1 MTINNSDNLWQASPA
16 LKPMTIS
23 GRKTRLTQMVGCWSV
38 LICLCVPSSLLR
50 ASSCTCKKETGETE
64 SAKCCGSKIE
74 SVNCCS
80 NQTSRP
86 AAEKDSF
93 RMKDFKLSSCC
104 GGSSCSSN
112 SVGESCRCDHCECHG
127 VVTLPET
134 LPASLPSDSNRTEVE
149 HLSVAANAQCFD
161 VRLNCCS
168 NKFIL
173 IDPLLNARTAQ
184 QTCAMLSR
192 FTC

>member
-1 MTINNSDNLWQASPA
+1 MTINNSKTLRQASLA
-16 LKPMTIS
+16 HIPMIFY

-38 LICLCVPSSLLR
+38 LICLCVPSSLLQ
-50 ASSCTCKKETGETE
+50 ASSCTCKKETDEALSTTR
-64 SAKCCGSKIE
+64 SGSKIE

-80 NQTSRP
+80 KQTSTS

-93 RMKDFKLSSCC
+93 CIKDFERPSCC
-104 GGSSCSSN
+104 RGSSCSKN
-112 SVGESCRCDHCECHG
+112 SVKESCRCDHCECNG

-134 LPASLPSDSNRTEVE
+134 LPASLPPDSNGTEVE
-149 HLSVAANAQCFD
+149 HLSVAANAQLFD

-168 NKFIL
+168 NKFVL
-173 IDPLLNARTAQ
+173 INPLLNARTSQ

>member
-1 MTINNSDNLWQASPA
+1 MI
-16 LKPMTIS
+16 IY

-38 LICLCVPSSLLR
+38 LICLCVPSSLLQ
-50 ASSCTCKKETGETE
+50 ASSCTCKKETDEALSTTRR
-64 SAKCCGSKIE
+64 GSKIE

-80 NQTSRP
+80 KQTSRP

-173 IDPLLNARTAQ
+173 IDPLLNARTSQ